1 MIGAVVYVDVRPF
14 EDKIGVLMAVGFGS
28 LVVNWRIAV
37 HNGRIIQC
45 PDSPGRRDLVR
56 L

>member
-37 HNGRIIQC
+37 YNGRIIQC
-45 PDSPGRRDLVR
+45 PDRPRRRDLVR

>member
-1 MIGAVVYVDVRPF
+1 MVIGAVVYVDVRPF

-37 HNGRIIQC
+37 HNGRIIQNARTA
-45 PDSPGRRDLVR
+45 PAGVTS
-56 L
+56 